1 MFGRS
6 ARDTIKKLSTLV
18 ELSTLLNSTLNQR
31 EVRKKAM
38 EAVTQLLD
46 CKTSSLLLLDEE
58 KEELYFEVALGKKGE
73 KVKQIRLKMGEGIA
87 GWVAKTQESLI
98 IHDVAKDSRHF
109 SKADS
114 QSNFITR
121 NMIAVPVNSK
131 GRLIGVL
138 EAINKLGGKPFYKQD
153 QKILEMLA
161 NQVGIAMEN
170 ARLYEIVSETFLES
184 AEANKLL
191 GLTFQSKGM
200 LELAYERFQ
209 KVPLDLDMIEILY
222 NLAFDC
228 ERKRMFELAQMIYQ
242 KIAQRKSGF
251 KDTEERIKWLSVTLA
266 IGKGERRQSEKPLNK
281 GADNGHAKIGR
292 YEILGELSRGTLID
306 VYKGRDPRINRQV
319 AIKVLRY
326 PKGIKEDKRNAIRD
340 LFINQAE
347 AAGRLIHPNIAL
359 VYDIGD
365 DWDLCYLAM
374 EFLNGKPLTDWCRKD
389 NMLELDTVLNIA
401 IEICEALS
409 YAHTH
414 DVLHLSM
421 RPSNV
426 FLLKDNRVKVTD
438 FGFSSILE
446 AAGFIPNSKMGIHPS
461 AYYTSPEQIRGEAE
475 DERSDIFSF
484 GVVLY
489 EILTGQKPFQGKNE
503 ADLKEQIM
511 LQLPSPPVEIRPSI
525 PLHLSK
531 IVEKAI
537 LRQTDRRFQ
546 TASELV
552 SYLKQIASAMASN
565 SGENHARAH
574 DGAI

>member
-46 CKTSSLLLLDEE
+46 CETSSLLLVDEE

-73 KVKQIRLKMGEGIA
+73 KVKEIRLKMGEGIA
-87 GWVAKTQESLI
+87 GWVAKARESLI
-98 IHDVAKDSRHF
+98 IHNVAKDSRHF

-114 QSNFITR
+114 KSNFITR
-121 NMIAVPVNSK
+121 NMIVVPVNSK
-131 GRLIGVL
+131 GRLMGVL

-200 LELAYERFQ
+200 LALAYERFE
-209 KVPLDLDMIEILY
+209 KVPLNLEMIEILY
-222 NLAFDC
+222 NLGFDC
-228 ERKRMFELAQMIYQ
+228 ERKRMFDLAQIIYR
-242 KIAQRKSGF
+242 KIARRKQGF
-251 KDTEERIKWLSVTLA
+251 KDIEERIKWISTALA
-266 IGKGERRQSEKPLNK
+266 LGKGERRRSQELFKE
-281 GADNGHAKIGR
+281 GADKSHAKIGR
-292 YEILGELSRGTLID
+292 YEILGELSRGSLID

-319 AIKVLRY
+319 VIKVLKF
-326 PKGIKEDKRNAIRD
+326 PKGIKDDRRIAIRD
-340 LFINQAE
+340 LFINQVE

-374 EFLNGKPLTDWCRKD
+374 EFLKGKPLTHWCRMD
-389 NMLELDTVLNIA
+389 NMLGLETVLNIA
-401 IEICEALS
+401 IQICEALS

-421 RPSNV
+421 KPSNV
-426 FLLKDNRVKVTD
+426 FLLQDNRVKVTD
-438 FGFSSILE
+438 FGFSNILK
-446 AAGFIPNSKMGIHPS
+446 AAGVIPTSKMGIHPS
-461 AYYTSPEQIRGEAE
+461 AYYTSPEQIRGKAE

-484 GVVLY
+484 GVILY

-503 ADLKEQIM
+503 AELEEQIM
-511 LQLPSPPVEIRPSI
+511 LQLPSPPIEIRSSI
-525 PLHLSK
+525 PLRLSR

-552 SYLKQIASAMASN
+552 LYLKHIASAMTSN
-565 SGENHARAH
+565 AGENHSSVH
-574 DGAI
+574 SEVI